1 MVGEFEVGFE
11 NGIGEVGEFDERI
24 KPSHPTWSK
33 FEKLESD
40 PRVSTREPSA
50 ANTTAITA
58 ASMSSSSPSWFL
70 AIFTGRM
77 KKKSQFL
84 RRVHRGEKASSAS

>member
-24 KPSHPTWSK
+24 KPSHLTWSRSK
-33 FEKLESD
+33 KLESD
-40 PRVSTREPSA
+40 PRVLTREPSA

-58 ASMSSSSPSWFL
+58 ASTSSSSPSWFP
-70 AIFTGRM
+70 AIFAGRM

-84 RRVHRGEKASSAS
+84 RRVHRGEKASSVS